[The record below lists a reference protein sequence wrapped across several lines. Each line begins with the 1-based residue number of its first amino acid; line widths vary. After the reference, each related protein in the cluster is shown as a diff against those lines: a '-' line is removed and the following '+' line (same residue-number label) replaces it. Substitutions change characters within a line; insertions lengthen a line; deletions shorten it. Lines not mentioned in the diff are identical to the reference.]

1 MIGQLKLK
9 NALMFASSLAANE
22 NEKKSADL
30 MIQKIGIQAHKRG
43 GLSEMQALFEKAAGR
58 NQNRP
63 LKTALKM
70 TYQPCC
76 QSST

>member
-30 MIQKIGIQAHKRG
+30 IIQKIGIQAHKRG
-43 GLSEMQALFEKAAGR
+43 GLSEMQALFEKAAGS
-58 NQNRP
+58 NQMYRRYLERAWNGVGHWI
-63 LKTALKM
+63 
-70 TYQPCC
+70 Y
-76 QSST
+76 

>member
-43 GLSEMQALFEKAAGR
+43 GLSEMQALFEKAAGS
-58 NQNRP
+58 NQMYRRYLERAWNGVGHWI
-63 LKTALKM
+63 
-70 TYQPCC
+70 Y
-76 QSST
+76 

>member
-9 NALMFASSLAANE
+9 HALMFASSLAANE

-43 GLSEMQALFEKAAGR
+43 GLSEMQALFEKAAGS
-58 NQNRP
+58 NQMYRRYLERAWNGVGHWI
-63 LKTALKM
+63 
-70 TYQPCC
+70 Y
-76 QSST
+76 

>member
-30 MIQKIGIQAHKRG
+30 MIQKIGMQAHKRG
-43 GLSEMQALFEKAAGR
+43 GLSEMQALFEKAAGLNPMYR
-58 NQNRP
+58 RYLERAWNGVGHWI
-63 LKTALKM
+63 
-70 TYQPCC
+70 Y
-76 QSST
+76 

>member
-58 NQNRP
+58 NQMDRRYLERAWNGVGHWI
-63 LKTALKM
+63 
-70 TYQPCC
+70 Y
-76 QSST
+76 

>member
-9 NALMFASSLAANE
+9 NALMFASSLVAND

-58 NQNRP
+58 NQMYRRY
-63 LKTALKM
+63 LERAWDGVGHWIR
-70 TYQPCC
+70 
-76 QSST
+76 